1 MGTRGAGERGWDAAS
16 QRVTGS
22 RPEPSAPGPYLSA
35 VSRRRRQ
42 TQVPREA
49 ADAHEGPTLQIPAAR
64 GRPASLRCAEEAC
77 RCAEEA
83 CSGDLAAAR
92 RPAPAPLVNV
102 ASRKP
107 PRPEP
112 QPCPHDCAACTL
124 TRAPQRTVGEGPVPV
139 AVAPPRLW
147 PVRAWVTR
155 SHSWSTWVSPTR
167 GLRCRSWR
175 IPFVK

>member
-42 TQVPREA
+42 TQSTGPSRSSRCPRGT
-49 ADAHEGPTLQIPAAR
+49 DAPGTRRAR
-64 GRPASLRCAEEAC
+64 KASVTPVCRGSMLRRPRRCPP
-77 RCAEEA
+77 
-83 CSGDLAAAR
+83 
-92 RPAPAPLVNV
+92 PAPAPLVNV

-124 TRAPQRTVGEGPVPV
+124 TRAPQRTVGKGPVPV

-167 GLRCRSWR
+167 GLRCRCWR